1 MASSA
6 SKLVP
11 SDPAKVMVIRK
22 LTPDITICSSPFKRF
37 GRVKIGGRGTIVRLQ
52 TGNVAVFS
60 PVALT
65 EEVKSETQS
74 LGNVKYLVA
83 PDQEHH
89 IFIEEWH
96 KAYPEAS
103 VIGPE
108 TLPGLRKKQGYFEI
122 PAALWKP
129 FAADKPLTVSEEFDS
144 EFHSEYVHAH
154 QNKELVF
161 CHKPSGTLIE
171 ADLLFNLPATEQ
183 MSKSGESAETGVLTK
198 IFNSLQ
204 NTHGEAKAQK
214 RLLWYAMSAGDR
226 PAFNASMRRIN
237 SWQFDRIVPCHGDV
251 IETGGKGIFEK
262 IMEWHLAGEKQ

>member
-11 SDPAKVMVIRK
+11 SDPEKVMVIRK

-65 EEVKSETQS
+65 EAVKSETQS

-96 KAYPEAS
+96 K
-103 VIGPE
+103 
-108 TLPGLRKKQGYFEI
+108 
-122 PAALWKP
+122 
-129 FAADKPLTVSEEFDS
+129 VS
-144 EFHSEYVHAH
+144 
-154 QNKELVF
+154 
-161 CHKPSGTLIE
+161 
-171 ADLLFNLPATEQ
+171 
-183 MSKSGESAETGVLTK
+183 
-198 IFNSLQ
+198 
-204 NTHGEAKAQK
+204 AQ
-214 RLLWYAMSAGDR
+214 S
-226 PAFNASMRRIN
+226 
-237 SWQFDRIVPCHGDV
+237 
-251 IETGGKGIFEK
+251 
-262 IMEWHLAGEKQ
+262 WHLIDTARDTK

>member
-11 SDPAKVMVIRK
+11 SDPEKVMVIRK

-65 EEVKSETQS
+65 EAVKSETQS

-108 TLPGLRKKQGYFEI
+108 TLPELRKKQGYFPI

-129 FAADKPLTVSEEFDS
+129 FVANKPLVVSEEFDN

-161 CHKPSGTLIE
+161 CHRPSGTLIE

-214 RLLWYAMSAGDR
+214 RMLWYAMSAV
-226 PAFNASMRRIN
+226 RR
-237 SWQFDRIVPCHGDV
+237 Q
-251 IETGGKGIFEK
+251 
-262 IMEWHLAGEKQ
+262 